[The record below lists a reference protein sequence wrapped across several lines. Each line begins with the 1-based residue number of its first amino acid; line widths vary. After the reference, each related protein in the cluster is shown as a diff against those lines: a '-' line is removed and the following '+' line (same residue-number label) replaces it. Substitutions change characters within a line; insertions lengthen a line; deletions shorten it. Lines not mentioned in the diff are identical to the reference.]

1 MKNIEKYIDHTLL
14 NLMQRKLQ
22 SEKYAQKPLNMALK
36 AFA

>member
-14 NLMQRKLQ
+14 QRKLQ